1 MALPT
6 ETQEYNIENQV
17 LGGRQIGGGRALK
30 PRLWRLFIYV
40 RKRQIHL

>member
-30 PRLWRLFIYV
+30 PRLWRLFISV
-40 RKRQIHL
+40 RKRRIYL